1 MTKGAFMNTH
11 SSHLYEYLVDH
22 AKEFTEDWLKLQ
34 DIKTGSH
41 YSPDSPPEVLNKIK
55 EQNSNYV
62 KIIAQCLLLSKE
74 DSMEMIYKWTKETAI
89 DRSKSSTTL
98 DEVVRNGGVFRR
110 VYWSYVEKFTE
121 EKTELNIQLR
131 EVFDWERKI
140 NFALDYILET
150 FTSRFL
156 SILMNRLQAQSTL
169 IKELS
174 APVISLTSDVGLLP
188 IIGDI
193 DTDRARL
200 IVETT
205 LQQSA
210 DSHLSMLIIDLSGVI
225 LVDTMVAQQIFRL
238 IDALNLLGVKS
249 VITGIRPEVA
259 QTAIHLG
266 LDFSKIQTENSLER
280 IIARVIQEN
289 TVTMNV

>member
-1 MTKGAFMNTH
+1 MDTH
-11 SSHLYEYLVDH
+11 SSDLFEYLVDH
-22 AKEFTEDWLKLQ
+22 ALDFTEDWLKFQ
-34 DIKTGSH
+34 NIKSGSH

-62 KIIAQCLLLSKE
+62 KIIAKCLLLSQEESKE
-74 DSMEMIYKWTKETAI
+74 LIYNWTRETAAH
-89 DRSKSSTTL
+89 RSKSNTTL
-98 DEVVRNGGVFRR
+98 DEVVRNSGVFRR
-110 VYWSYVEKFTE
+110 VYWTYVEKFVE
-121 EKTELNIQLR
+121 ESNVNIQLK
-131 EVFDWERKI
+131 EVFEWERKI
-140 NFALDYILET
+140 NFALDYVLET
-150 FTSRFL
+150 FTSTFL

-174 APVISLTSDVGLLP
+174 TPVISLTSEVGLLP

-193 DTDRARL
+193 DTTRARTIL
-200 IVETT
+200 EST

-210 DSHLSMLIIDLSGVI
+210 DAHLSMLIIDLSGVV
-225 LVDTMVAQQIFRL
+225 LVDTMVAQQIFHL

-266 LDFSKIQTENSLER
+266 LDFSNIHTENSLER
-280 IIARVIQEN
+280 IIADVIQDNSEFLK
-289 TVTMNV
+289 V

>member
-1 MTKGAFMNTH
+1 MDTH

-22 AKEFTEDWLKLQ
+22 ALDFTEDWLRHQ
-34 DIKTGSH
+34 HIKTGSH

-55 EQNSNYV
+55 EQNANYV
-62 KIIAQCLLLSKE
+62 KIIAQCLLLSNEESKKLISE
-74 DSMEMIYKWTKETAI
+74 WTKQTAA

-98 DEVVRNGGVFRR
+98 DEVARNSGIFRR
-110 VYWSYVEKFTE
+110 VYWTYVEQFTKE
-121 EKTELNIQLR
+121 NIELNIQLK
-131 EVFDWERKI
+131 EVFEWERKI
-140 NFALDYILET
+140 NFALDYVLET
-150 FTSRFL
+150 FTSTFL

-174 APVISLTSDVGLLP
+174 TPVISLTSEVGLLP

-200 IVETT
+200 IVEST
-205 LQQSA
+205 LQQSSH
-210 DSHLSMLIIDLSGVI
+210 SHLSMLIIDLSGVV

-249 VITGIRPEVA
+249 IITGIRPEVA
-259 QTAIHLG
+259 QTAVHLG
-266 LDFSKIQTENSLER
+266 LDFSSIQTENSLER
-280 IIARVIQEN
+280 IIAHVIQEN
-289 TVTMNV
+289 TGSLQEL

>member
-1 MTKGAFMNTH
+1 MDTH
-11 SSHLYEYLVDH
+11 SSLLYEYLVDH
-22 AKEFTEDWLKLQ
+22 ALDFTEDWLRFQ
-34 DIKTGSH
+34 NIKSGSH
-41 YSPDSPPEVLNKIK
+41 YSLDSPPEVLNKIK

-62 KIIAQCLLLSKE
+62 KIIAKCLLLSNEESKE
-74 DSMEMIYKWTKETAI
+74 LITDWTKKTAS

-98 DEVVRNGGVFRR
+98 DEVVRNSGVFRR
-110 VYWSYVEKFTE
+110 VYWTYVEKFVE
-121 EKTELNIQLR
+121 ETPFSIQLK
-131 EVFDWERKI
+131 EVFEWERKI
-140 NFALDYILET
+140 NFALDYVLET
-150 FTSRFL
+150 FTSTFL

-174 APVISLTSDVGLLP
+174 TPVISLTSEVGLLP

-193 DTDRARL
+193 DTTRARM
-200 IVETT
+200 IVEAS

-210 DSHLSMLIIDLSGVI
+210 EAHLSMLIIDLSGVV

-266 LDFSKIQTENSLER
+266 MDFSNIQTENSLER
-280 IIARVIQEN
+280 IISSVIQEN
-289 TVTMNV
+289 SATLQD

>member
-1 MTKGAFMNTH
+1 MDTH
-11 SSHLYEYLVDH
+11 SSDLYEYLVDH
-22 AKEFTEDWLKLQ
+22 ALDFTEDWLKFQ
-34 DIKTGSH
+34 NIKSGSH

-62 KIIAQCLLLSKE
+62 KIIAKCLLLSQEESKE
-74 DSMEMIYKWTKETAI
+74 LIYNWTRETAAH
-89 DRSKSSTTL
+89 RSKSNTTL
-98 DEVVRNGGVFRR
+98 DEVVRNSGVFRR
-110 VYWSYVEKFTE
+110 VYWTYVEKFVE
-121 EKTELNIQLR
+121 DSNVNIQLK
-131 EVFDWERKI
+131 EVFEWERKI
-140 NFALDYILET
+140 NFALDYVLET
-150 FTSRFL
+150 FTSTFL

-174 APVISLTSDVGLLP
+174 TPVISLTSEVGLLP

-193 DTDRARL
+193 DTTRARTIL
-200 IVETT
+200 EST

-210 DSHLSMLIIDLSGVI
+210 DAHLSMLIIDLSGVV
-225 LVDTMVAQQIFRL
+225 LVDTMVAQQIFHL

-266 LDFSKIQTENSLER
+266 LDFSNIHTENSLER
-280 IIARVIQEN
+280 IIADVIQEN
-289 TVTMNV
+289 SEFLKV